1 MDRDTV
7 LLIVAGILVVLMAIG
22 HATTFLAIL
31 LISKET
37 SKIPEL
43 INRSI
48 NAEMVLQ
55 QLAED
60 VNMEI
65 NDDSEV
71 MWRSADGK
79 YQGSS
84 FEDLLHKMST
94 DPDGPLS
101 ADEIEA
107 IKSVFDK
114 IAGQP
119 DDDEPQEPWRKK

>member
-7 LLIVAGILVVLMAIG
+7 LLMVAGILVVLMAIG

-43 INRSI
+43 INRSV

-101 ADEIEA
+101 ADEIDA